1 MGTHLDRME
10 PPSSS
15 NSVCTASMQL
25 DRLIRGLQSSDAV
38 FQQNALAALC
48 VVAQQSQEYR
58 RIICTAPSVPASL
71 ARQITSAEENI
82 LHNAAL
88 LVGYCCHEHAA
99 FRQQFARTN
108 GSLRALVALL
118 DHIADVG
125 LVCNATWA
133 LRQIAMDPSCTLDA
147 GARQGIAEALPRLL
161 AHTDPRIQLNA
172 LPLHFAMQH
181 VMQRDQ
187 HKPPS
192 IAFRRDK
199 SLQAVC
205 ALTRLATPT
214 GGEQEDCESPPEVSP
229 IGDGTHPSASL
240 RIRSPSKRPSL
251 LAPWKRKCEKLA
263 PKEAGRVRKTYKLD
277 STAGALPTGVPDDT
291 TSRSTFLDVPVVSL
305 LKEA

>member
-88 LVGYCCHEHAA
+88 LVGHCCHEHAA
-99 FRQQFARTN
+99 FRQQFARTT
-108 GSLRALVALL
+108 GSLRALVTLL
-118 DHIADVG
+118 GGGQAADVG

-133 LRQIAMDPSCTLDA
+133 LRQIALDPRCDLDA
-147 GARQGIAEALPRLL
+147 DTRQGITNALPHLL
-161 AHTDPRIQLNA
+161 AHSDP
-172 LPLHFAMQH
+172 
-181 VMQRDQ
+181 
-187 HKPPS
+187 
-192 IAFRRDK
+192 
-199 SLQAVC
+199 
-205 ALTRLATPT
+205 
-214 GGEQEDCESPPEVSP
+214 
-229 IGDGTHPSASL
+229 
-240 RIRSPSKRPSL
+240 
-251 LAPWKRKCEKLA
+251 
-263 PKEAGRVRKTYKLD
+263 
-277 STAGALPTGVPDDT
+277 
-291 TSRSTFLDVPVVSL
+291 
-305 LKEA
+305 